1 MSGGVVQ
8 LYNLSKQYSHSS
20 KRAVSDLS
28 FEIEEGAV
36 FGLLGPNG
44 AGKSTTVMMLCGLMK
59 PDSGSVSVFGLDMPD
74 NGVEVRKQI
83 GVAPQEIA
91 LFPTLTAY
99 ENLFYFGRMYGMP
112 SSEIRSQIKTYLSTF
127 GLIEKKNRMVSTFSG
142 GMKRR
147 LNLIAA
153 ILHKPRLIILDEPTA
168 GVDVQSRN
176 MILGFLDS
184 IKKQQTT
191 IIYSSHVLEEAE
203 RICSHLGIID
213 EGKLI
218 TSGTKIS
225 ILNAHPD
232 CKNLEQVFLK
242 LTGRNIRD

>member
-1 MSGGVVQ
+1 MNNRVVR
-8 LYNLSKQYSHSS
+8 LHNLSKQYPNST
-20 KRAVSDLS
+20 KRAVSELT
-28 FEIEEGAV
+28 FEIEEGSV

-44 AGKSTTVMMLCGLMK
+44 AGKSTTVMMLCGLTR
-59 PDSGSVSVFGLDMPD
+59 PDSGSLSVFDLDLPD
-74 NGVEVRKQI
+74 NGVEVRQQI

-91 LFPTLTAY
+91 LFPTLTTY

-112 SSEIRSQIKTYLSTF
+112 AAEIRARIDTYLGIF
-127 GLIEKKNRMVSTFSG
+127 GLKERKNKLVSTFSG

-176 MILGFLDS
+176 LILSFLDT
-184 IKKQQTT
+184 IKQEGTT

-203 RICSHLGIID
+203 RICSHLCIID

-218 TSGTKIS
+218 ASGTKQG
-225 ILNAHPD
+225 ILKTHSD
-232 CKNLEQVFLK
+232 CRNLEEVFLK
-242 LTGRNIRD
+242 LTGKNIRD

>member
-1 MSGGVVQ
+1 MSTWAVQ
-8 LYNLSKQYSHSS
+8 LDNLTKQYPHSA
-20 KRAVSDLS
+20 KRAVSSLT
-28 FEIEEGAV
+28 FEIQEGSV

-44 AGKSTTVMMLCGLMK
+44 AGKSTTVMMLCGLMR
-59 PDSGSVSVFGLDMPD
+59 PDAGSISVFGLDVLEKGAD
-74 NGVEVRKQI
+74 IRKRI

-99 ENLFYFGRMYGMP
+99 ENLFYFGRMYGMRAAD
-112 SSEIRSQIKTYLSTF
+112 IRSQIKKYLHIF
-127 GLIEKKNRMVSTFSG
+127 GLSEKRNKIVSTFSG
-142 GMKRR
+142 GMKKR

-153 ILHKPRLIILDEPTA
+153 ILHHPKLIILDEPTA

-176 MILGFLDS
+176 MILDFLKS
-184 IKKQQTT
+184 MRYEGAT

-218 TSGTKIS
+218 TAGTRTS
-225 ILNAHPD
+225 IMSAHHE
-232 CKNLEQVFLK
+232 CKNLEQLFLK
-242 LTGRNIRD
+242 LTGKNIRD

>member
-1 MSGGVVQ
+1 MSSVVQ
-8 LYNLSKQYSHSS
+8 LHKLSKQYPHSS
-20 KRAVSDLS
+20 KRAVSDLTL
-28 FEIEEGAV
+28 EIEEGSV

-44 AGKSTTVMMLCGLMK
+44 AGKSTTVMMLCGLMR
-59 PDSGSVSVFGLDMPD
+59 PDSGSISVFGLDVMS
-74 NGVEVRKQI
+74 NGIVIRQRV

-99 ENLFYFGRMYGMP
+99 ENLFYFGRMYGMQA
-112 SSEIRSQIKTYLSTF
+112 SEIKAQIKKYLTTF
-127 GLIEKKNRMVSTFSG
+127 GLSEKKNKIVSTFSG
-142 GMKRR
+142 GMKKR

-153 ILHKPRLIILDEPTA
+153 LLHKPKLIILDEPTA

-176 MILGFLDS
+176 MILDFLDTLREAG
-184 IKKQQTT
+184 TT

-213 EGKLI
+213 EGKLL
-218 TSGTKIS
+218 TAGTRAS
-225 ILNAHPD
+225 IMNAHQD

-242 LTGRNIRD
+242 LTGKNIRD

>member
-1 MSGGVVQ
+1 MRGSVVQ
-8 LYNLSKQYSHSS
+8 LHNLSKQYPQSP

-28 FEIEEGAV
+28 FQIEEGAV

-59 PDSGSVSVFGLDMPD
+59 PDSGSVSVFGLEMPD
-74 NGVEVRKQI
+74 NGLEVRKNI

-112 SSEIRSQIKTYLSTF
+112 SLEIRSQIKTYLSVF
-127 GLIEKKNRMVSTFSG
+127 GLFEKRNKMVSTFSG
-142 GMKRR
+142 GMKKR

-153 ILHKPRLIILDEPTA
+153 ILHKPKLIILDEPTA

-184 IKKQQTT
+184 IKQQGTT

-218 TSGTKIS
+218 TSGTKSS
-225 ILNAHPD
+225 ILEAHRD
-232 CKNLEQVFLK
+232 CKNLEEVFLK

>member
-1 MSGGVVQ
+1 MSTCAVQ
-8 LYNLSKQYSHSS
+8 LNSLTKQYPHSA
-20 KRAVSDLS
+20 KRAVSDLT
-28 FEIEEGAV
+28 FEIQEGSV

-44 AGKSTTVMMLCGLMK
+44 AGKSTTVMMLCGLMR
-59 PDSGSVSVFGLDMPD
+59 PDSGAISVFGMDVIQ
-74 NGVEVRKQI
+74 NGVDIRKQI

-91 LFPTLTAY
+91 LFPMLTAY
-99 ENLFYFGRMYGMP
+99 ENLFYFGRMYGMR
-112 SSEIRSQIKTYLSTF
+112 SSDISAQIKKYLETF
-127 GLIEKKNRMVSTFSG
+127 ALVEKKNRIVSTFSG
-142 GMKRR
+142 GMKKR

-153 ILHKPRLIILDEPTA
+153 ILHRPRLIILDEPTA

-176 MILGFLDS
+176 MILDFLNS
-184 IKKQQTT
+184 LKNNGTT

-218 TSGTKIS
+218 TTGPRSAIMG
-225 ILNAHPD
+225 AHGD

-242 LTGRNIRD
+242 LTGKNIRD

>member
-1 MSGGVVQ
+1 MTGCVVQ
-8 LYNLSKQYSHSS
+8 LHNLSKQYPHSS

-28 FEIEEGAV
+28 FQIEEGAV

-59 PDSGSVSVFGLDMPD
+59 PDSGSVSVFGLDMPE
-74 NGVEVRKQI
+74 NGFEVRKNI

-99 ENLFYFGRMYGMP
+99 ENLFYFGRMYGMA
-112 SSEIRSQIKTYLSTF
+112 SAEIRSQIKTYLSAF
-127 GLIEKKNRMVSTFSG
+127 GLIEKKNKMVSTFSG

-153 ILHKPRLIILDEPTA
+153 ILHKPKLIILDEPTA

-176 MILGFLDS
+176 MILGFLNS
-184 IKKQQTT
+184 IKQHGTT

-218 TSGTKIS
+218 TSGTKTS
-225 ILNAHPD
+225 ILGAHTD
-232 CKNLEQVFLK
+232 CKNLEEVFLK

>member
-1 MSGGVVQ
+1 MSTGAVR
-8 LYNLSKQYSHSS
+8 LDKITKQYPNSS
-20 KRAVSDLS
+20 KRAVSELTL
-28 FEIEEGAV
+28 EIQEGSV

-44 AGKSTTVMMLCGLMK
+44 AGKSTTVMMLCGLMR
-59 PDSGSVSVFGLDMPD
+59 PDSGSISVFGLDVME
-74 NGVEVRKQI
+74 NGVDIRKHI

-99 ENLFYFGRMYGMP
+99 ENLFYFGRMYGMKA
-112 SSEIRSQIKTYLSTF
+112 SEIHAQIKKYLQVF
-127 GLIEKKNRMVSTFSG
+127 GLSEKGNKIVSTFSG
-142 GMKRR
+142 GMKKR

-153 ILHKPRLIILDEPTA
+153 LLHQPKLIILDEPTA

-176 MILGFLDS
+176 MILDFLETL
-184 IKKQQTT
+184 KKEGTT
-191 IIYSSHVLEEAE
+191 IIYSSHVLEEVE

-218 TSGTKIS
+218 SAGTRTSIMG
-225 ILNAHPD
+225 AHGD

-242 LTGRNIRD
+242 LTGKNIRD

>member
-1 MSGGVVQ
+1 MSTCAVRLNQ
-8 LYNLSKQYSHSS
+8 LSKQYPHSV
-20 KRAVSDLS
+20 KRAVADVS

-44 AGKSTTVMMLCGLMK
+44 AGKSTTVMMLCGLMR
-59 PDSGSVSVFGLDMPD
+59 PDSGSISVFGLDMPE
-74 NGVEVRKQI
+74 NGVDVRKRV

-91 LFPTLTAY
+91 LFPMLTAY
-99 ENLFYFGRMYGMP
+99 ENLFYFGRMYGMG
-112 SSEIRSQIKTYLSTF
+112 SSDINSQIKRYLSGF
-127 GLIEKKNRMVSTFSG
+127 GLNEKKNKIVATFSG

-153 ILHKPRLIILDEPTA
+153 LLHKPKLVILDEPTA

-176 MILGFLDS
+176 MILGFLESLKDDG
-184 IKKQQTT
+184 TT

-203 RICSHLGIID
+203 RICSHLAIID

-218 TSGTKIS
+218 TTGTRAS
-225 ILNAHPD
+225 IMADHDD
-232 CKNLEQVFLK
+232 CKNLEQIFLK
-242 LTGRNIRD
+242 LTGKNIRD

>member
-1 MSGGVVQ
+1 MSGCVVR
-8 LYNLSKQYSHSS
+8 LHNLSKQYPHSQ
-20 KRAVSDLS
+20 KRAVSELTFD
-28 FEIEEGAV
+28 IEEGSV

-59 PDSGSVSVFGLDMPD
+59 PDSGSISVFGLDMPD
-74 NGVEVRKQI
+74 NGFDVRKRI
-83 GVAPQEIA
+83 GVVPQEIA

-99 ENLFYFGRMYGMP
+99 ENLFYFGRMYGMHTDQ
-112 SSEIRSQIKTYLSTF
+112 IKLQIKTFLDVF
-127 GLIEKKNRMVSTFSG
+127 GLSEKKNKMISTFSG
-142 GMKRR
+142 GMKKR

-153 ILHKPRLIILDEPTA
+153 LLHKPKLIILDEPTA

-176 MILGFLDS
+176 MILDFLET
-184 IKKQQTT
+184 IKKQGTT

-218 TSGTKIS
+218 TAGTKTS
-225 ILNAHPD
+225 ILGAHAD
-232 CKNLEQVFLK
+232 CSNLEQVFLK
-242 LTGRNIRD
+242 LTGKNIRD

>member
-1 MSGGVVQ
+1 MSGRVVQ
-8 LYNLSKQYSHSS
+8 LHDLSKQYLHSS
-20 KRAVSDLS
+20 RRAVSNLTFD
-28 FEIEEGAV
+28 IEEGAV

-44 AGKSTTVMMLCGLMK
+44 AGKSTTVMMLCGLMR
-59 PDSGSVSVFGLDMPD
+59 PDSGSISVFGLDMPD
-74 NGVEVRKQI
+74 NGVEVRKRI

-112 SSEIRSQIKTYLSTF
+112 ATEIRAQITTYLNAF
-127 GLIEKKNRMVSTFSG
+127 GLIQKKSKMVSTFSG
-142 GMKRR
+142 GMKKR

-153 ILHKPRLIILDEPTA
+153 ILHKPKLIILDEPTA

-176 MILGFLDS
+176 MILDFLEK
-184 IKKQQTT
+184 IKREGTT
-191 IIYSSHVLEEAE
+191 IIYFSHVLEEAE

-218 TSGTKIS
+218 TSGTKAS
-225 ILNAHPD
+225 ILAAHSD

>member
-1 MSGGVVQ
+1 MSTCAVQ
-8 LYNLSKQYSHSS
+8 LDNLTKQYPHSS
-20 KRAVSDLS
+20 KRAVSELT
-28 FEIEEGAV
+28 FEIEEGSV

-44 AGKSTTVMMLCGLMK
+44 AGKSTTVMMLCGLMR
-59 PDSGSVSVFGLDMPD
+59 PDAGAISMFGLDMLES
-74 NGVEVRKQI
+74 GVEARKRI

-99 ENLFYFGRMYGMP
+99 ENLFYFGRMYGLP
-112 SSEIRSQIKTYLSTF
+112 ASQIRAQIKKYLHIF
-127 GLIEKKNRMVSTFSG
+127 GLSEKRNKLVNTFSG
-142 GMKRR
+142 GMKKR

-153 ILHKPRLIILDEPTA
+153 LLHQPRLIILDEPTA

-176 MILGFLDS
+176 MILDFLNDLKS
-184 IKKQQTT
+184 HGTT

-218 TSGTKIS
+218 SEGTRTAIMQEH
-225 ILNAHPD
+225 ND

-242 LTGRNIRD
+242 LTGKNIRD

>member
-1 MSGGVVQ
+1 MSTCAVQ
-8 LYNLSKQYSHSS
+8 LDNLTKQYPNSL
-20 KRAVSDLS
+20 KRAVSGLT
-28 FEIEEGAV
+28 FQIQEGSV

-44 AGKSTTVMMLCGLMK
+44 AGKSTTVMMLCGLMR
-59 PDSGSVSVFGLDMPD
+59 PDAGSISVFGLDVLEK
-74 NGVEVRKQI
+74 GVDIRKRI

-99 ENLFYFGRMYGMP
+99 ENLFYFGRMYGMHAADI
-112 SSEIRSQIKTYLSTF
+112 SAQIEKYLHIF
-127 GLIEKKNRMVSTFSG
+127 GLSEKRNKIVSTFSG
-142 GMKRR
+142 GMKKR

-153 ILHKPRLIILDEPTA
+153 ILHHPKLIILDEPTA

-176 MILGFLDS
+176 MILDFLNS
-184 IKKQQTT
+184 LKNEGTT

-218 TSGTKIS
+218 ATGTRSS
-225 ILNAHPD
+225 IMAAHQD
-232 CKNLEQVFLK
+232 CENLEQVFLK
-242 LTGRNIRD
+242 LTGKNIRD

>member
-1 MSGGVVQ
+1 MSTCVVR
-8 LYNLSKQYSHSS
+8 LHNLTKQYPHSS

-28 FEIEEGAV
+28 FDIEAGTV

-44 AGKSTTVMMLCGLMK
+44 AGKSTTVMMLCGLMR
-59 PDSGSVSVFGLDMPD
+59 PDSGSLAVFGLDMTENSAD
-74 NGVEVRKQI
+74 IRNRI

-91 LFPTLTAY
+91 LFPMLTAY
-99 ENLFYFGRMYGMP
+99 ENLFYFGRMYGLHARD
-112 SSEIRSQIKTYLSTF
+112 IREQIKKYLAIF
-127 GLIEKKNRMVSTFSG
+127 GLTEKKNKIVSTFSG
-142 GMKRR
+142 GMKKR

-153 ILHKPRLIILDEPTA
+153 LLHQPKLIILDEPTA

-176 MILGFLDS
+176 LILDFLDAL
-184 IKKQQTT
+184 KAEGVT

-203 RICSHLGIID
+203 RICSHLGIVD

-218 TSGTKIS
+218 ATGTRAAIMEE
-225 ILNAHPD
+225 HPD

-242 LTGRNIRD
+242 LTGKNIRD